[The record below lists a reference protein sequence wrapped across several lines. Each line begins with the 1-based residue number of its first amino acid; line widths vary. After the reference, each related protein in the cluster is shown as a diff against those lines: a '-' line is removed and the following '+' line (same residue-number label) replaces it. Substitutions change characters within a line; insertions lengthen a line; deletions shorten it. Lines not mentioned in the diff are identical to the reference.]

1 MARTI
6 VNKHFDKRN
15 NVTREQFHDNP
26 TYAKGELIIVND
38 EKPTIYVL
46 NNELI
51 PMPLAVENNGGGGI
65 TPEEVEAIKS
75 EITEK
80 YTAADNA
87 LRGEMQ
93 KANEE
98 LQETI
103 SGVND
108 EFKNEFNEKL
118 KGVESAYLVEDYKI
132 RGQIAETKAE
142 MLRHTVNGIAISE
155 NPVLDAS
162 HVGVG
167 NYTEIVLND
176 TPEYVITND
185 AVQIALK
192 KIENMAIANAIAFS
206 AALNNLNGRLEEAL
220 KRIDELEGNT
230 SEE

>member
-51 PMPLAVENNGGGGI
+51 PMPLAVEGNGGGGI

-118 KGVESAYLVEDYKI
+118 KGIEQGYKVGDFEVTKLI
-132 RGQIAETKAE
+132 SETNNNI
-142 MLRHTVNGIAISE
+142 LSHTINGVQLKE
-155 NPVLDAS
+155 NPVLDAT
-162 HVGVG
+162 HIKVG
-167 NYTEIVLND
+167 NYTEISLND

-220 KRIDELEGNT
+220 KRIDELEGNS